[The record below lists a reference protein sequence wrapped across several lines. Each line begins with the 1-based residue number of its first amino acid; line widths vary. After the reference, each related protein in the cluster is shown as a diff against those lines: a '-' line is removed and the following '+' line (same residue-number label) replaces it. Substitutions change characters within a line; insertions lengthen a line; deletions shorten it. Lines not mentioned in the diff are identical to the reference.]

1 MIKLMRY
8 LRDYKLESVVGPLF
22 KFFEACLELLV
33 PIVMARVIDVGVKNG
48 DSGYIL
54 RMGAVL
60 AAFALSGV
68 VCALTA
74 QYFAAKASMG
84 FGTKL
89 RADLYRHVNRLSFA
103 ELDTAGAPTLIARLT
118 SDANQAQASINL
130 TLRLLLRSPF
140 IVLGAIAMAFTIDAR
155 LTLIFI
161 GATALLGLCVF
172 FVMRATIPLYRR
184 IQSRLDRVSR
194 LTRESLSGARV
205 IRAFSR
211 QASEKADYEA
221 ETGELLRAQV
231 RAGRLSALL
240 NPATSAIVNAAIAL
254 LVWQGGYRV
263 FAGGITQGEV
273 VALVNYMT
281 QILVALLALS
291 NLIVQMA
298 RGSASAARLNE
309 LFALRPSIVDGPGA
323 QTEEARTPSN
333 SSA

>member
-103 ELDTAGAPTLIARLT
+103 ELDTAGAPTLITRLT

-231 RAGRLSALL
+231 RAGSDR
-240 NPATSAIVNAAIAL
+240 
-254 LVWQGGYRV
+254 
-263 FAGGITQGEV
+263 
-273 VALVNYMT
+273 
-281 QILVALLALS
+281 
-291 NLIVQMA
+291 
-298 RGSASAARLNE
+298 
-309 LFALRPSIVDGPGA
+309 
-323 QTEEARTPSN
+323 
-333 SSA
+333 